1 RPAASREWPPP
12 VRAVETEG
20 DNLERLQAFGSLL
33 DQLAERD
40 LQDFSAALCE
50 APLRDELR
58 TVMAQL
64 GAARLMR
71 LLHWLAE
78 IDLPGCAVI
87 TQAGVN
93 GLNARIQA
101 DDSNINA
108 PQSVTSL
115 TCLDNFFNGV
125 GLNLVTNLLNPANQ
139 LQAVEGKICNL
150 VQQSWNS
157 LLGKVQCGL
166 TITGFNLGFGGLGG
180 GLSCPKLS
188 FGGGGPPIATI
199 GIGTGSTGSGLY
211 INGTGTAPTGYSLP
225 NVPQGTF

>member
-1 RPAASREWPPP
+1 MRPLATFGLVALIASATLGDTA
-12 VRAVETEG
+12 RAQTTTT
-20 DNLERLQAFGSLL
+20 GS
-33 DQLAERD
+33 
-40 LQDFSAALCE
+40 
-50 APLRDELR
+50 
-58 TVMAQL
+58 T
-64 GAARLMR
+64 
-71 LLHWLAE
+71 
-78 IDLPGCAVI
+78 GCAAI
-87 TQAGVN
+87 TQASVN

-125 GLNLVTNLLNPANQ
+125 GLNLVTNLLNPANL

-150 VQQSWNS
+150 VQQTWNS

-225 NVPQGTF
+225 NVPQGSF

>member
-1 RPAASREWPPP
+1 MRRLAILALSFLFASTTVCDT
-12 VRAVETEG
+12 VRAQTTTT
-20 DNLERLQAFGSLL
+20 GS
-33 DQLAERD
+33 
-40 LQDFSAALCE
+40 
-50 APLRDELR
+50 
-58 TVMAQL
+58 T
-64 GAARLMR
+64 
-71 LLHWLAE
+71 
-78 IDLPGCAVI
+78 GCTAI
-87 TQAGVN
+87 TQASVN

-125 GLNLVTNLLNPANQ
+125 GLNLVTNLLNPANL

-150 VQQSWNS
+150 VQQTWNS

-166 TITGFNLGFGGLGG
+166 TISGFNLGFGGLGG

-199 GIGTGSTGSGLY
+199 GIGVGPTGSGLY
-211 INGTGTAPTGYSLP
+211 INGAGTAPSGYSLP

>member
-1 RPAASREWPPP
+1 MCRLATLILSALVAS
-12 VRAVETEG
+12 VTLCGTLRAQTMTT
-20 DNLERLQAFGSLL
+20 GS
-33 DQLAERD
+33 
-40 LQDFSAALCE
+40 
-50 APLRDELR
+50 
-58 TVMAQL
+58 T
-64 GAARLMR
+64 
-71 LLHWLAE
+71 
-78 IDLPGCAVI
+78 GCAAI
-87 TQAGVN
+87 TQASVN

-125 GLNLVTNLLNPANQ
+125 GLNLVTNLLNPANL

-150 VQQSWNS
+150 VQQTWNS

-166 TITGFNLGFGGLGG
+166 TISGFNLGFGGLGG

-199 GIGTGSTGSGLY
+199 GIGVGPTGSGLY
-211 INGTGTAPTGYSLP
+211 INGAGTAPSGYSLP

>member
-1 RPAASREWPPP
+1 MRRLATFGLLGLIANMTICDIAPAQ
-12 VRAVETEG
+12 TTT
-20 DNLERLQAFGSLL
+20 GS
-33 DQLAERD
+33 
-40 LQDFSAALCE
+40 
-50 APLRDELR
+50 
-58 TVMAQL
+58 T
-64 GAARLMR
+64 
-71 LLHWLAE
+71 
-78 IDLPGCAVI
+78 GCAAI

-101 DDSNINA
+101 DDSNISA

-125 GLNLVTNLLNPANQ
+125 GLNLVTNLLSPANL

-150 VQQSWNS
+150 VQQTWNS

-166 TITGFNLGFGGLGG
+166 TVSSFNLGFGGIGG

-199 GIGTGSTGSGLY
+199 SIGTGSTGSGLY
-211 INGTGTAPTGYSLP
+211 IQRHRHLADRIHPAQPPTRHVLRRHQCGS
-225 NVPQGTF
+225 